1 VNNRHVKSARIAV
14 AAAGILAGC
23 TITPLYEPAT
33 GSSNGTGSAS
43 SKPTHR
49 ESAAPVA
56 YNHSTMSLDR
66 YKKVLAQR
74 IAEVNP
80 SKVYPGNPQAMLRS
94 VVVVKYVLDAN
105 GNLVSSDPL
114 RTNGDTVATST
125 ALGALRNAA
134 PFPAPP
140 SHLLSRGRV
149 EILETMLFNDDGR
162 FQMRSIA
169 APQLDE

>member
-1 VNNRHVKSARIAV
+1 
-14 AAAGILAGC
+14 
-23 TITPLYEPAT
+23 
-33 GSSNGTGSAS
+33 
-43 SKPTHR
+43 
-49 ESAAPVA
+49 
-56 YNHSTMSLDR
+56 MSLDH
-66 YKKVLAQR
+66 YKKLLAQR

-105 GNLVSSDPL
+105 GNLVSSDTL
-114 RTNGDTVATST
+114 RTNGDSVATST
-125 ALGALRNAA
+125 ALVALRSAA

-140 SHLLSRGRV
+140 AHLLNRGRV

>member
-1 VNNRHVKSARIAV
+1 MNTRHVRTARLVV

-23 TITPLYEPAT
+23 SSTQLYEPAPEPGKGA
-33 GSSNGTGSAS
+33 GSTS

-49 ESAAPVA
+49 ETPAPVA
-56 YNHSTMSLDR
+56 RVSSWMSLDR
-66 YKKVLAQR
+66 YKQVLAQR

-105 GNLVSSDPL
+105 GNLVSSDTL

-125 ALGALRNAA
+125 ALGALRHAA

-140 SHLLSRGRV
+140 SHLLNRGRV

>member
-1 VNNRHVKSARIAV
+1 MNKRHVKSARIAV

-23 TITPLYEPAT
+23 TITPLYEPTT
-33 GSSNGTGSAS
+33 GSSNGAGSTS

-125 ALGALRNAA
+125 ALGALRSAA

-169 APQLDE
+169 SPQLDE

>member
-1 VNNRHVKSARIAV
+1 LVV

-23 TITPLYEPAT
+23 SSTQLYEPAPES
-33 GSSNGTGSAS
+33 GKGAGSAS

-49 ESAAPVA
+49 ETAAPAARVS
-56 YNHSTMSLDR
+56 NFMSLDH
-66 YKKVLAQR
+66 YKRVLAQR

-94 VVVVKYVLDAN
+94 VVVIKYVLDAN
-105 GNLVSSDPL
+105 GNLMSSDTL

-125 ALGALRNAA
+125 ALGALRHAA

-140 SHLLSRGRV
+140 SHLLNHGRV